1 MLSFYLTLIDEP
13 SDKEKFTEIYEH
25 YKGMMMQKAMSILH
39 NSALAEEAVQESFV
53 KIAKNIF
60 KISSPICSK
69 TASFIVIIVRNTSY
83 DILRRE
89 KPDRNVSLDE
99 EISAE
104 NIEMP
109 DINEVLSTVGINF
122 ILEVINGMDDK
133 YRDALSLKYLY
144 GYSNSEI
151 AKLIGIT
158 EKNAEMRIYRA
169 KAILK
174 AKYKRSN
181 KPQGFIYPD
190 CPKIGEIICNCCCF
204 ALQRIV
210 PWCHKQEKEIS
221 RTCGNCCCC
230 ADFGMS

>member
-1 MLSFYLTLIDEP
+1 MRLTPRRVIIPQRQFWRRYLRRQFVSSVQINIHADKGSPILLFRNRYFREQEHHNRVMLLLFIYRYGILCIESIGKICGNVIIMLSFYLTLIDEP

-25 YKGMMMQKAMSILH
+25 YKGMMMQKAISILH
-39 NSALAEEAVQESFV
+39 SSALAEEAVQESFI

-89 KPDRNVSLDE
+89 KPDKNVLLDE

-122 ILEVINGMDDK
+122 ILEVIN
-133 YRDALSLKYLY
+133 
-144 GYSNSEI
+144 
-151 AKLIGIT
+151 
-158 EKNAEMRIYRA
+158 
-169 KAILK
+169 
-174 AKYKRSN
+174 
-181 KPQGFIYPD
+181 
-190 CPKIGEIICNCCCF
+190 
-204 ALQRIV
+204 
-210 PWCHKQEKEIS
+210 
-221 RTCGNCCCC
+221 
-230 ADFGMS
+230 

>member
-1 MLSFYLTLIDEP
+1 MIFINEYSILCIVITRLKTILDVIIMLGVYLALIDEP
-13 SDKEKFTEIYEH
+13 SDKEKFTEIYNH
-25 YKGMMMQKAMSILH
+25 YRDMMHRRAMSILH
-39 NSALAEEAVQESFV
+39 NTVLAEEAVQESFL
-53 KIAKNIF
+53 KIAKNIS
-60 KISSPICSK
+60 KISSPVCSK

-109 DINEVLSTVGINF
+109 DINEVLSTVGLNF

-144 GYSNSEI
+144 GYSNNEI
-151 AKLIGIT
+151 AKLLGIT
-158 EKNAEMRIYRA
+158 EDNARMRIYRA

-174 AKYKRSN
+174 AKLEENGYAFK
-181 KPQGFIYPD
+181 
-190 CPKIGEIICNCCCF
+190 
-204 ALQRIV
+204 
-210 PWCHKQEKEIS
+210 
-221 RTCGNCCCC
+221 
-230 ADFGMS
+230 